1 MLDRSRSHTPA
12 HSTCPPAARGSRRR
26 SRSVLSRLGIVGWDQ
41 IEPVIIAAVAAE
53 FPLLLVG
60 PHGSAKTMLLK
71 RLAEC
76 LGLEHR
82 QYNASLLNFD
92 DLVGFPVPEDG
103 KIVYLQTPATI
114 WEAESVFFDEISRCR
129 PDLQN
134 KLFPIVHD
142 RVVQGVPLGRLRH
155 RWAAMNPPP
164 NMDDKSG
171 SPDYVGAEPLDVALA
186 DRFAFIATVP
196 SFGELEQ
203 GRPAASVAARR
214 SAGRGRR
221 GLRSQKH
228 RGGARVDGA
237 GRREPGE
244 GRPPSTCKWL
254 PRSSRSRVIRFPRAE
269 RCS

>member
-1 MLDRSRSHTPA
+1 MFGRSRTQVPA
-12 HSTCPPAARGSRRR
+12 PSTCAPAARASQPRP
-26 SRSVLSRLGIVGWDQ
+26 RSVLRELGIVGWDQ
-41 IEPVIIAAVAAE
+41 IEPAIVAAVAAE
-53 FPLLLVG
+53 LPLLLVG

-92 DLVGFPVPEDG
+92 DLVGFPVPQDG

-155 RWAAMNPPP
+155 R
-164 NMDDKSG
+164 
-171 SPDYVGAEPLDVALA
+171 
-186 DRFAFIATVP
+186 
-196 SFGELEQ
+196 
-203 GRPAASVAARR
+203 
-214 SAGRGRR
+214 
-221 GLRSQKH
+221 
-228 RGGARVDGA
+228 
-237 GRREPGE
+237 
-244 GRPPSTCKWL
+244 
-254 PRSSRSRVIRFPRAE
+254 
-269 RCS
+269 